1 MGMASCSQA
10 HSRFLAV
17 TKVLFFMRTLGMLN
31 REGGIRNDS
40 ECVALTGVLSAIDR
54 ESPR

>member
-1 MGMASCSQA
+1 MGMATCSQA

-17 TKVLFFMRTLGMLN
+17 TKVLFVMRTLGLLY
-31 REGGIRNDS
+31 REDDIQNHS
-40 ECVALTGVLSAIDR
+40 EFVAFMGVLSAIDR